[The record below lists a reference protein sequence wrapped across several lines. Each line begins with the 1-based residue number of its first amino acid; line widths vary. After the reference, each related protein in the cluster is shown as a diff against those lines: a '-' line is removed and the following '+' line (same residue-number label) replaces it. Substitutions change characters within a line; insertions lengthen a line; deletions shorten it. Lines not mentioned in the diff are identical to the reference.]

1 MSTVNKEFFEAGE
14 VLTAAALNKPYDDLA
29 TASSQIDDSNCATG
43 FITSKHM
50 DLTSQNCNQFY
61 FYQNPTYVQQA
72 YTSSTW
78 TTITDGI
85 TLCEVALNYQPEQY
99 EILRVSGG
107 GLVTE
112 VECIDDFDYIPDPTP
127 PGWLPGPNLGK
138 PNYYA
143 FRIVLNYNDGAG
155 TLQKILGY
163 WGYSFTSNSYEKYYT
178 AKLNTDFAHQFQPFA
193 FSDLEQYSGTTGVRT
208 YEKLILQVAVFQSG
222 INTVQIS
229 RHQLQAI
236 RGMR

>member
-1 MSTVNKEFFEAGE
+1 MSIVNKEFYEAGE
-14 VLTAAALNKPYDDLA
+14 ILTAADLNKPYDDLV
-29 TASSQIDDSNCATG
+29 TASGQINDTNCATG
-43 FITSKHM
+43 FITLKHM
-50 DLTSQNCNQFY
+50 DTSVQNCNQFY
-61 FYQNPTYVQQA
+61 FYQNPTYTQQP
-72 YTSSTW
+72 YTLSTW
-78 TTITDGI
+78 TTISDGV
-85 TLCEVALNYQPEQY
+85 TPCEVALNYAPEQY
-99 EILRVSGG
+99 EILRVDGG
-107 GLVTE
+107 GLVAE
-112 VECIDDFDYIPDPTP
+112 VECIDDFDYAGP
-127 PGWLPGPNLGK
+127 PYVPGPNLGK

-193 FSDLEQYSGTTGVRT
+193 FSDIEQYTGTTGVRT

-222 INTVQIS
+222 INTVNIS
-229 RHQLQAI
+229 RHQLHAI